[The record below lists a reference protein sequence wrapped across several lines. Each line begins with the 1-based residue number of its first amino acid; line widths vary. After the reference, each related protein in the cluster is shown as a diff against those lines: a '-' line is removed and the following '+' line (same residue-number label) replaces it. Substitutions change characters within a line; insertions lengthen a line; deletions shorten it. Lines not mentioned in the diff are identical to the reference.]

1 MRLRHALSFFAAA
14 VFVLAAAPLAAQ
26 EADLFILKEDSPD
39 PVAPGGTLTY
49 TITVLNNGPDDSEFV
64 SLDDTLP
71 AEVTFTSLSADP
83 AWTCSTPAVGSGGTV
98 SCSIDTLPVG
108 SSFFT
113 LVVTVDSGVALGTLI
128 SNTASLGSETTDPNQ
143 GNNNSTA
150 VTTVGLPPPSSSL
163 SVTKSGAPNPVPA
176 GSDLVYTI
184 TVTNEGPDAAT
195 GVSLVDNI
203 PPETTYVSSSVPA
216 GWSCTPPAVPGD
228 SFNCSN
234 PSLAVGSEV
243 LTLTVN
249 VTAGT
254 PTGTV
259 LFNSVVVSANN
270 ASDPASA
277 TAKNV
282 VGGVANYSI
291 TKTDSPDPVDP
302 GADLTY
308 TITATNA
315 GPSSVTDATVS
326 DLLPAE
332 TTFVSL
338 VEPAG
343 WTCSTPAVG
352 ATGPVSCFNPSFA
365 VGSAVF
371 PLVVQVGAAV
381 PGGTVITNTATISS
395 PKPDSGPG
403 DTSSTATTTVQG
415 PEADYS
421 ITKTDS
427 PDPVDPGADLTYTIT
442 ATNAGPD
449 PAADAAVSDPLPAG
463 STFVSLAQ
471 PAGWTCSTPAVGA
484 TGVVSCT
491 NTSFAAGSAV
501 FTLVV
506 EIGDAVPGG
515 TVIVNTA
522 TISSATPDSG
532 AGGTTATATT
542 TVQGTQPIVVV
553 PTVDGRGLLALAAL
567 LAAFG
572 AWWLRTAPT
581 RRAP

>member
-113 LVVTVDSGVALGTLI
+113 LVGTADSGVALGTWI
-128 SNTASLGSETTDPNQ
+128 SNTAWLGSAATHPTQATTTP
-143 GNNNSTA
+143 TA
-150 VTTVGLPPPSSSL
+150 APTVGLPPPSSSL

-249 VTAGT
+249 VTAG
-254 PTGTV
+254 PPPGTV
-259 LFNSVVVSANN
+259 LYSSVVVSANN

-343 WTCSTPAVG
+343 WTCSRPAVG

-381 PGGTVITNTATISS
+381 PGGTVITNTAA
-395 PKPDSGPG
+395 
-403 DTSSTATTTVQG
+403 TS
-415 PEADYS
+415 
-421 ITKTDS
+421 
-427 PDPVDPGADLTYTIT
+427 
-442 ATNAGPD
+442 AGPN

-484 TGVVSCT
+484 TGGVSCT
-491 NTSFAAGSAV
+491 KTSFAAGSAV

-553 PTVDGRGLLALAAL
+553 PTVDGRGLLVLAAL